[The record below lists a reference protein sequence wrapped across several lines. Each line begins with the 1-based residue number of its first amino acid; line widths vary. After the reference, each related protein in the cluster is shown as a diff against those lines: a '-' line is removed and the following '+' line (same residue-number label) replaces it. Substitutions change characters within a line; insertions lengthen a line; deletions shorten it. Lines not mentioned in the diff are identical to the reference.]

1 MTTAPKPIDAAAP
14 PVPDDA
20 GMAEPAGTI
29 RLKLAALGIDHRA
42 SDFPVQFI
50 EFCEQN
56 DLYEM
61 EVNAAGELLIL
72 PMTGYRG
79 NKQENYMNHFLVGW
93 ELANGGSASSQ
104 TVRFR
109 LPSGEIR
116 GPDAA
121 WITQERFD
129 ALSEDEWNRIVEGA
143 PDFVAEIRSR
153 TDDLLPLQNKMAL
166 WMDGGARLG
175 WLIDTRSRQVYIYR
189 AGQTEPE
196 VLDNPEA
203 LDGEDVL
210 PGFVFPVR
218 QYVFDLAG
226 PEE

>member
-1 MTTAPKPIDAAAP
+1 
-14 PVPDDA
+14 
-20 GMAEPAGTI
+20 MAEPAGTI